1 MIVITWRMISFSLFE
16 SASWSYKLIV
26 IILLTA
32 IGFYVLSK
40 GMTNTVLQLNHPT
53 LSSFIENY
61 QRPHKPKSIL
71 DGCFHIFL
79 DIGANKGITT
89 RKLFEP
95 KLYPDAPW
103 LVFFDKYFG
112 KYEERVANLT
122 LNPKYIC
129 AVGFEADPA
138 QNERLRE
145 IERFYQKCGWYVKFY
160 TSTAVHDQKGNVTFS
175 PGVVFDTV
183 GTLLN
188 GTKNWKFN
196 LKKSIQVPS
205 IRLSDFFREHI
216 LHRTRNKL
224 ETEENQTPKIMAK
237 LDCESCE
244 VEVFFDMINNGLL
257 TYFNFVIV
265 EYHQKWLKDPLRIK
279 RTNRIKQFV
288 EETAKYCRQTS
299 LKGEKLCEFDQTV
312 SGDESYHNSRFP
324 FPNC

>member
-1 MIVITWRMISFSLFE
+1 MISFSLFK
-16 SASWSYKLIV
+16 SASWSYKLIG

-32 IGFYVLSK
+32 IGFYALSK
-40 GMTNTVLQLNHPT
+40 GMTNTVLQLNQPT

-61 QRPHKPKSIL
+61 QRPHKPKSIM

-95 KLYPDAPW
+95 KLYSDAPW

-122 LNPKYIC
+122 TDPKYIC

-145 IERFYQKCGWYVKFY
+145 VERFYQKCGWYVKFY
-160 TSTAVHDQKGNVTFS
+160 TSTAVHDQKGNVSFF
-175 PGVVFDTV
+175 PGVAFDTV
-183 GTLLN
+183 GTLLK

-205 IRLSDFFREHI
+205 IRLSDFFRNHI
-216 LHRTRNKL
+216 LYRTRNKL
-224 ETEENQTPKIMAK
+224 ETEENQTPKIVGK

-257 TYFNFVIV
+257 TSLNFVIV